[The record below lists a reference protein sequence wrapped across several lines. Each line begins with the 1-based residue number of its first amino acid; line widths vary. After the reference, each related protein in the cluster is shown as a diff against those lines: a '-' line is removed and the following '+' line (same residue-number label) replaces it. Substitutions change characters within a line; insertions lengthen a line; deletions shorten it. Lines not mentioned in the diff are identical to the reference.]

1 MIGCSHAFEACA
13 SFKEDSRMSE
23 AYIGEIRSVGFN
35 FPPVGWASCSGQLL
49 AISDNPA
56 LFNLI
61 GTTYGG
67 NGQTTFALPNLM
79 GRIPVHQGSN
89 GTTTYVLGELGGS
102 ESVTIGIAQYPS
114 HNHLLSASANPGGS
128 PSPLGNTVG
137 DFANVYRTVAPTNPP
152 TPMNGTVLG
161 LSGGGNQPHENRQP
175 YLVINWIISLYG
187 VYPTPS

>member
-1 MIGCSHAFEACA
+1 L
-13 SFKEDSRMSE
+13 KEDSRMSE
-23 AYIGEIRSVGFN
+23 AYIGEIRLVGFN

-49 AISDNPA
+49 SISDNPA

-67 NGQTTFALPNLM
+67 NGQTTFGLPNLM

-89 GTTTYVLGELGGS
+89 GTTNYVLGQIGGA

-114 HNHLLSASANPGGS
+114 HNHLLLASANPGSS
-128 PSPLGNTVG
+128 PSPSGNTVG
-137 DFANVYRTVAPTNPP
+137 DFANVYRTVGPSTPP
-152 TPMNGTVLG
+152 PPMNSNVLG

-175 YLVINWIISLYG
+175 YLVINWIISLSG
-187 VYPTPS
+187 VFPSPN